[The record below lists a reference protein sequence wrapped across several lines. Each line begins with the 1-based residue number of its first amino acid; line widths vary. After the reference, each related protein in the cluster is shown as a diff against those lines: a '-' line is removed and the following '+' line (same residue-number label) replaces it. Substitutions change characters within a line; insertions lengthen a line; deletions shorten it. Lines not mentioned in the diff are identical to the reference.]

1 MKPKKEEEKIY
12 MVVFKAEELWVMGTR
27 QDVINDFNENPDTYM
42 ENYKDIDIY
51 EVPRPISFGFV
62 KPEIVF

>member
-1 MKPKKEEEKIY
+1 

>member
-12 MVVFKAEELWVMGTR
+12 MVV
-27 QDVINDFNENPDTYM
+27 FNENPDTYM